1 MVLTSA
7 NSATLYR
14 NRNESPL
21 SAVVFNSQQ
30 LCEKQH
36 LLLIDSAA
44 YAASKF
50 ESAIDQDSRNFDDST
65 LSERTNRQK
74 THTVFMPNL
83 TDYATKKQPT

>member
-7 NSATLYR
+7 NSATLYQD
-14 NRNESPL
+14 RNESPL
-21 SAVVFNSQQ
+21 SAVVFNSQR

-44 YAASKF
+44 CAASRS
-50 ESAIDQDSRNFDDST
+50 EGAIDQDLRNFDDSP

-74 THTVFMPNL
+74 THTVFMHNL
-83 TDYATKKQPT
+83 TGYATKKQPA